1 VERVFRAS
9 EGKIKGESVKEHDW
23 EENVLVV
30 VGRTLGWLMLLPF
43 RVTWLVIEIV
53 FALWVAK
60 KLGII

>member
-1 VERVFRAS
+1 M
-9 EGKIKGESVKEHDW
+9 KEHDW